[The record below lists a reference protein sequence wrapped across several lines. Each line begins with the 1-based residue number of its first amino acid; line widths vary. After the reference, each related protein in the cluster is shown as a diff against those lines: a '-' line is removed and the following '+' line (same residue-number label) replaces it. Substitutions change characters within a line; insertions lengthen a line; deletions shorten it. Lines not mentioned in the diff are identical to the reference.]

1 MRTIILYLT
10 CILWTASVFAN
21 DDARKVGSVIDNLH
35 QMAANANFDGYFD
48 LYSDNAVFIGTDA
61 SEVWSVDEFKAYAKP
76 HFDKGTGWT
85 YHPRDRHIY
94 FSSDN
99 NVAWFDELLDN
110 ENLGETRGTG
120 VLIKV
125 GDTWKISQY
134 HLTIPVPNSIADDV
148 ADLIKQANK

>member
-10 CILWTASVFAN
+10 CILSTASVFAN

-35 QMAANANFDGYFD
+35 HMAATANFDGYFD

-85 YHPRDRHIY
+85 YHPRNRHIY

-110 ENLGETRGTG
+110 ESLGETRGTG

>member
-35 QMAANANFDGYFD
+35 QMAATANFDGYFD

-76 HFDKGTGWT
+76 HFDKGTG
-85 YHPRDRHIY
+85 
-94 FSSDN
+94 
-99 NVAWFDELLDN
+99 
-110 ENLGETRGTG
+110 
-120 VLIKV
+120 
-125 GDTWKISQY
+125 
-134 HLTIPVPNSIADDV
+134 
-148 ADLIKQANK
+148 